1 MAQGQREGRERA
13 RASGRWRD
21 SRRRSTGEVRPARAN
36 EGDGLVRTWRE
47 RTECVPAGGTH
58 QVRGGEGAMR
68 EGGEREAGREMVRT
82 KVGRVL
88 GRTRRV
94 LKRVTLTYGEDQ
106 GQPVVFGDG

>member
-1 MAQGQREGRERA
+1 
-13 RASGRWRD
+13 
-21 SRRRSTGEVRPARAN
+21 
-36 EGDGLVRTWRE
+36 
-47 RTECVPAGGTH
+47 
-58 QVRGGEGAMR
+58 MR